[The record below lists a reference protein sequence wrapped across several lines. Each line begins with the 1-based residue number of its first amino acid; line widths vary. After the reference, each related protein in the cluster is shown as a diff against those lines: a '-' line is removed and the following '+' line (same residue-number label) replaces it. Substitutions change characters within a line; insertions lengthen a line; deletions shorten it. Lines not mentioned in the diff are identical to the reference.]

1 MTTPGVKYQDEQD
14 FPLPIQDAVSLIP
27 YKKGGIVTLDSA
39 DPFEIVHVSDLRRF
53 ENSDS
58 IDVGT
63 VSNVNATSNTFN
75 TSTSDLI
82 RLGIQSGDHI
92 TNSTSI
98 FTTAILSIV
107 GNTVEVEDGSIWA
120 DGNFYQIDKRS
131 SHQSARAEIIRKLS
145 LIVDGECYIRFDGL
159 VDTTNFDVHLNSDE
173 GYFTDMIRV
182 ATRITAVR
190 VGSTDVQVRYTVWGL

>member
-14 FPLPIQDAVSLIP
+14 FPLPIQDAVSLLP
-27 YKKGGIVTLDSA
+27 YKRGGIVTLDSA
-39 DPFEIVHVSDLRRF
+39 DSFELVHVSDLRRF

-63 VSNVNATSNTFN
+63 VSNVDATANTFSI
-75 TSTSDLI
+75 STSDLT
-82 RLGIQSGDHI
+82 RLGIQAGDQI
-92 TNSTSI
+92 YNSTST

-120 DGNFYQIDKRS
+120 DGNSYRIDKRS

-159 VDTTNFDVHLNSDE
+159 VDDTNFDVHLNSDE
-173 GYFTDMIRV
+173 GYFTDMVRI